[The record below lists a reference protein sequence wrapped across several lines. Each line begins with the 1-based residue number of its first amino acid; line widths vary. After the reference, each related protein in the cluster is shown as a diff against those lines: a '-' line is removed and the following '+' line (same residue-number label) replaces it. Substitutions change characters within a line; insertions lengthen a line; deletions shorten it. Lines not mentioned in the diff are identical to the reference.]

1 MARPPIG
8 PLAMDHTVKFRL
20 RADEKARLD
29 ALCDDVGATPSA
41 LLRFLID
48 EEYRRV
54 IGSNG

>member
-29 ALCDDVGATPSA
+29 ALCKKYGVTPSV
-41 LLRFLID
+41 LLRDLIY
-48 EEYRRV
+48 EEYRRDV
-54 IGSNG
+54 DPNG